1 MSRLFLSSTFYDR
14 ELAEL
19 LEDALTSAG
28 HTVFVDRGAVAA
40 GSSWAETIR
49 DEIEKADVFVVIVS
63 RDSLSRDLAV
73 GAEVGAAWGRRKR
86 IVAIEA
92 SDVSVA
98 DSLRLPR
105 ADYEVVSANGLSD
118 SELAAAI
125 IEKAKTDATSAASQ
139 VH

>member
-1 MSRLFLSSTFYDR
+1 MASLFLSYTLYDR
-14 ELAEL
+14 DLVER
-19 LEDALTSAG
+19 LEHALTSAG
-28 HTVFVDRGAVAA
+28 HTVFVDRGTVAA

-63 RDSLSRDLAV
+63 RDSLSRDSAV

-86 IVAIEA
+86 IVAVEV

-105 ADYEVVSANGLSD
+105 SDYEIVSAKGLSD

-125 IEKAKTDATSAASQ
+125 LEKARTDATSAAS
-139 VH
+139 